1 MLFPSIVGEVQFDH
15 VVWGV
20 VIPLAIVVAL
30 FKAVMRHRE
39 RMAKIG
45 MGIDPNRSPVD
56 PAEPRAVTSVVSRLF
71 HSCRV

>member
-15 VVWGV
+15 IVWGI

-30 FKAVMRHRE
+30 FKAFMRHRE

-45 MGIDPNRSPVD
+45 MGLDPDLSP
-56 PAEPRAVTSVVSRLF
+56 R
-71 HSCRV
+71 C